1 MPKPGVSGTVP
12 NGVGVSPMNRGA
24 GAAAADPPIPGPPAP
39 AAGVG
44 ATGMLAAYPAPGVD
58 TLAPESLSG
67 VEMS

>member
-24 GAAAADPPIPGPPAP
+24 GA